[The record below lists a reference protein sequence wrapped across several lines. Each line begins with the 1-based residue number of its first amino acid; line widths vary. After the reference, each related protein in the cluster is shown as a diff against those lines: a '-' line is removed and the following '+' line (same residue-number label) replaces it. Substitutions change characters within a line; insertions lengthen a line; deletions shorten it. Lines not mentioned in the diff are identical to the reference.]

1 MQTFCVQWCYLV
13 TARRSGGKCCC
24 GGQRFA
30 KICAETWKP
39 CVRRMWLW
47 CAGRAACQ
55 PPGRCS
61 RASQL
66 CLQSAPPP
74 CHASTNPALIKTLN
88 GQLCAVLHIIPSLS
102 GQPSNII
109 LWSGRYSRARGQSSA
124 FSLLQN
130 IMAQT
135 QSEALMWGPEVTF
148 WSPFRRKACPI
159 RQTAF
164 PSRKEHFFGL
174 HDNIR
179 YLKLS

>member
-1 MQTFCVQWCYLV
+1 MLLWCVQRL
-13 TARRSGGKCCC
+13 
-24 GGQRFA
+24 A
-30 KICAETWKP
+30 KICAETWRP

-88 GQLCAVLHIIPSLS
+88 GQLYAVLHIISSLS

-109 LWSGRYSRARGQSSA
+109 LWPGRYSRAWGRA
-124 FSLLQN
+124 LLSVCSHPSWHKPK
-130 IMAQT
+130 T
-135 QSEALMWGPEVTF
+135 WPEVTF
-148 WSPFRRKACPI
+148 WSPFRRKVCPI
-159 RQTAF
+159 RQTAL
-164 PSRKEHFFGL
+164 PLRKEHCFGL
-174 HDNIR
+174 HNNIR